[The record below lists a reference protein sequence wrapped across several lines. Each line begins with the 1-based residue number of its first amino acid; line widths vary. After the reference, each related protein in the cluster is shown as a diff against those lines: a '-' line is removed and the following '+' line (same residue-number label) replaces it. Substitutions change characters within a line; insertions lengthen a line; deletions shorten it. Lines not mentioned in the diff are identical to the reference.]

1 LLRGVE
7 STKRFFVKLF
17 ENSSDLWYFSCM
29 EYIEYTGGTGV
40 LDGLITGVQTLSQE
54 PTILALGA
62 LIICGVVYVFV
73 RN

>member
-1 LLRGVE
+1 
-7 STKRFFVKLF
+7 
-17 ENSSDLWYFSCM
+17 M

-40 LDGLITGVQTLSQE
+40 LDGLITGVQTLGQE